1 MCLMALDIETS
12 DAVALNAEIKASD
25 GSECLNEDVV
35 ALRAE
40 TKQNMSLD
48 AWMKVRNV
56 SERWNE
62 NK

>member
-48 AWMKVRNV
+48 AWMKIRNG